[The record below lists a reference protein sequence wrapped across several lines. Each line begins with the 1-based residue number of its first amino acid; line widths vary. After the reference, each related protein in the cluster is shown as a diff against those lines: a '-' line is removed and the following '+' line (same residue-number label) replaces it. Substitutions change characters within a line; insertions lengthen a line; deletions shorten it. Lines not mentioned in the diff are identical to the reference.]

1 MKNYSKCVSKNSEMD
16 QNYLINDKKKPK
28 FKVSEID
35 RAFQVWRS
43 EEKDS
48 NRILREAIFRF
59 PERMRELS

>member
-1 MKNYSKCVSKNSEMD
+1 MD

>member
-1 MKNYSKCVSKNSEMD
+1 MD

-28 FKVSEID
+28 FKASEID

-48 NRILREAIFRF
+48 NRILRKAIFRF
-59 PERMRELS
+59 PERMREMS